1 MKASVIKQKRG
12 PTREETERLQ
22 EYLATLPQSDELV
35 LKEYFADGMYCR
47 ELFRPKDTL
56 IVGKVHKKEHFYMVI
71 QGHINV
77 FTENGVLEMKA
88 PYILV
93 SKPGTKRITYSL
105 EDSVA
110 ITVHRVSSDNIE
122 EIEKEIVEEDTKAL
136 YDFQN
141 KLKYPELANKDVLK
155 KLE

>member
-1 MKASVIKQKRG
+1 MKASVVPKKRG
-12 PTREETERLQ
+12 PSREETEKLQ
-22 EYLATLPQSDELV
+22 DYIATLPQSDELV

-47 ELFRPKDTL
+47 ELFRPQGTL

-71 QGHINV
+71 KGQINV
-77 FTENGVLEMKA
+77 FTDDGVLEMKA

-93 SKPGTKRITYSL
+93 SKPGTKRITYAV

-110 ITVHRVSSDNIE
+110 ITIHRVSSTDPE
-122 EIEKEIVEEDTKAL
+122 EMEKELVEEDKKAL
-136 YDFQN
+136 YDFRD
-141 KLKYPELANKDVLK
+141 KLKYPELAQKNVLK